1 MKNKKTK
8 TAQRFVF
15 NGIESL
21 SPFGIT
27 SAASHPY
34 TKIQKALAA

>member
-15 NGIESL
+15 NGIEAT
-21 SPFGIT
+21 PFGIT
-27 SAASHPY
+27 SAASHPC
-34 TKIQKALAA
+34 TKVQKVLAA